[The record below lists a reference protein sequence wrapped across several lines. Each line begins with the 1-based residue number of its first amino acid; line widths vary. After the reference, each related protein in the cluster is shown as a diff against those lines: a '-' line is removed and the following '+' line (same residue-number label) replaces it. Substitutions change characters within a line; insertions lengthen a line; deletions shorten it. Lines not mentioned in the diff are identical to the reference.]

1 MSYTF
6 ERNGTDW
13 RRLPLRIT
21 QLSNVVT

>member
-21 QLSNVVT
+21 QLSNV